1 MTIRE
6 ELQKQLDS
14 VKTLASTLELPD
26 YKGSFSAYGTTN
38 TMSEFNRR
46 CMVISSML
54 MDIRKGIPTMINKE
68 YRSKFDGR

>member
-6 ELQKQLDS
+6 ELQKQLES
-14 VKTLASTLELPD
+14 AKTLASTLELPD
-26 YKGSFSAYGTTN
+26 YKGSRSAYETTN

-54 MDIRKGIPTMINKE
+54 MDIRKGIPSMINE
-68 YRSKFDGR
+68 EFRSKYGH